1 VFSISGVRRST
12 DQDAPLFNDGFVE
25 LLAAHPA
32 FATLP
37 VEALGAVA
45 DALCEERYAAG
56 AKVFAE
62 GDVGDRLFIVAE
74 GSAELS
80 CAGSVGSVPLT
91 VLGPGELVGEL
102 ALRSAEHRRNAT
114 LTALTPLVLLS
125 LDGEAF
131 ERTLASHPQSQAA
144 FDAHAED
151 LLAARFIK
159 HVGPFMTLDD
169 AERQA
174 LAQRLIRRTV
184 AAGEMIIREGERG
197 DSCFMLRAGEAEVLL
212 HEDDGGQRRVDVI
225 RAGSLFGESALLT
238 DTPRSASVRALESC
252 ELFEL
257 GGDDIA
263 SVVGRDQA
271 VGHEMVQLLRL
282 RERPRQAEGVLVAER
297 STPEGE
303 KLTVLKNPERLTYHR
318 LSERGRFV
326 WGRLDGSRNLKDLT
340 LDVYEQFG
348 QLAPH
353 AVANILGGLAQTGMI
368 ETNTISSPMGH
379 ETFKQGLPERILAAV
394 GRGLEKQFWLHNV
407 DRHLSIAYKRAI
419 RRLFTLPAQLIL
431 AAIAIAGLVA
441 FVLLATSAHHA
452 LSGSQKELILL
463 VIPGFVTAIFLHE
476 CGHAFTVKAFDREV
490 NRAGVGWY
498 WFGPVAFVDTS
509 DMWLASRRQRI
520 LVSLAGPYT
529 DMIVAGAVSL
539 VALAISNTT
548 VSALLWSFALPSYLT
563 VLANLNP
570 MLEYDGYY
578 VLSDLLDRPNLR
590 AEALGWVRSTFPH
603 FLRDRK
609 DLKRHRVDL
618 LYGVGSVLY
627 VLVAAIAM
635 LVLYRL
641 ALQGWIKTVVPGSI
655 ASALAWA
662 FALLVSLLAT
672 LGLIAELRKPRSG
685 PFNAA

>member
-1 VFSISGVRRST
+1 
-12 DQDAPLFNDGFVE
+12 
-25 LLAAHPA
+25 
-32 FATLP
+32 
-37 VEALGAVA
+37 
-45 DALCEERYAAG
+45 
-56 AKVFAE
+56 
-62 GDVGDRLFIVAE
+62 
-74 GSAELS
+74 
-80 CAGSVGSVPLT
+80 
-91 VLGPGELVGEL
+91 
-102 ALRSAEHRRNAT
+102 
-114 LTALTPLVLLS
+114 
-125 LDGEAF
+125 
-131 ERTLASHPQSQAA
+131 
-144 FDAHAED
+144 
-151 LLAARFIK
+151 
-159 HVGPFMTLDD
+159 
-169 AERQA
+169 
-174 LAQRLIRRTV
+174 
-184 AAGEMIIREGERG
+184 
-197 DSCFMLRAGEAEVLL
+197 
-212 HEDDGGQRRVDVI
+212 
-225 RAGSLFGESALLT
+225 
-238 DTPRSASVRALESC
+238 
-252 ELFEL
+252 
-257 GGDDIA
+257 
-263 SVVGRDQA
+263 
-271 VGHEMVQLLRL
+271 
-282 RERPRQAEGVLVAER
+282 LVAER

-368 ETNTISSPMGH
+368 ETNTISSPIGH